1 MVFYFALFAEFL
13 TTHRFCHATI
23 LNETMDI
30 LKSSSNVI
38 VTDGNVFVTGCV
50 IEMTNTVNVLKE
62 VLNHK
67 WSLKILES
75 LGEGEMTFT
84 NLKKALRVS
93 HNPQVSRAVANLDRL
108 ALVDHVFTEA
118 GDFYRISARG
128 RRILE
133 IVKGIEKEQL
143 EVVH

>member
-1 MVFYFALFAEFL
+1 
-13 TTHRFCHATI
+13 
-23 LNETMDI
+23 MDI
-30 LKSSSNVI
+30 LKSPSNVV
-38 VTDGNVFVTGCV
+38 VTDGNVLVTGCV
-50 IEMTNTVNVLKE
+50 TEMTNTVDVLKE

-75 LGEGEMTFT
+75 LGEAEMTFT
-84 NLKKALRVS
+84 SLKRALRVS
-93 HNPQVSRAVANLDRL
+93 HNPQVSRAIANLDRL

>member
-1 MVFYFALFAEFL
+1 
-13 TTHRFCHATI
+13 
-23 LNETMDI
+23 MDI
-30 LKSSSNVI
+30 LKLPSNVA

-50 IEMTNTVNVLKE
+50 IEMTNTVDVLKD

-84 NLKKALRVS
+84 NLKRALRAS

-143 EVVH
+143 EIIR

>member
-1 MVFYFALFAEFL
+1 MLLA
-13 TTHRFCHATI
+13 
-23 LNETMDI
+23 MDT
-30 LKSSSNVI
+30 LKSPSNVI
-38 VTDGNVFVTGCV
+38 VTDGNANVTGCV
-50 IEMTNTVNVLKE
+50 VEMTNTVDVLKE

-75 LGEGEMTFT
+75 LSESEMTFT

-143 EVVH
+143 EIIR

>member
-1 MVFYFALFAEFL
+1 MSTEFL
-13 TTHRFCHATI
+13 TKYRSYYAPV
-23 LNETMDI
+23 LYELVDM
-30 LKSSSNVI
+30 LKSPSNMIVI
-38 VTDGNVFVTGCV
+38 DGNVVVTGCV
-50 IEMTNTVNVLKE
+50 VEMTGTVDVLKE

-67 WSLKILES
+67 GSLKILES
-75 LGEGEMTFT
+75 LNEGEMTFT

-118 GDFYRISARG
+118 GDFYRINARG

-133 IVKGIEKEQL
+133 IVRGIEKEQL
-143 EVVH
+143 EIIR

>member
-1 MVFYFALFAEFL
+1 
-13 TTHRFCHATI
+13 
-23 LNETMDI
+23 MDI

-38 VTDGNVFVTGCV
+38 VTDGNAFVTGCV
-50 IEMTNTVNVLKE
+50 IEMTNTVDVLKE

-67 WSLKILES
+67 LSLEILET
-75 LGEGEMTFT
+75 LDGGEMTFT
-84 NLKKALRVS
+84 SLKRALRVS
-93 HNPQVSRAVANLDRL
+93 HNPQVSRAVANLDKL
-108 ALVDHVFTEA
+108 ALVNHVFTEA

>member
-1 MVFYFALFAEFL
+1 M
-13 TTHRFCHATI
+13 
-23 LNETMDI
+23 NESLDI

-84 NLKKALRVS
+84 SLKRALRAS

-128 RRILE
+128 KRILE

>member
-1 MVFYFALFAEFL
+1 MSTEFL
-13 TTHRFCHATI
+13 TKYRSYHAPV
-23 LNETMDI
+23 LYELVDM
-30 LKSSSNVI
+30 LKSPSNVI
-38 VTDGNVFVTGCV
+38 VTDGNANVTGCV
-50 IEMTNTVNVLKE
+50 VEMTNTVDILKE

-75 LGEGEMTFT
+75 LGESEMTFT

-108 ALVDHVFTEA
+108 ALVDHLFTEA

>member
-1 MVFYFALFAEFL
+1 
-13 TTHRFCHATI
+13 
-23 LNETMDI
+23 MDI
-30 LKSSSNVI
+30 LKSPSNVI
-38 VTDGNVFVTGCV
+38 VTDGNVFVTGRV
-50 IEMTNTVNVLKE
+50 IEMTNTVDVLKE

-84 NLKKALRVS
+84 SLKRALSAS

-128 RRILE
+128 KRILE
-133 IVKGIEKEQL
+133 IVRGIEKEQL

>member
-1 MVFYFALFAEFL
+1 MYESIA
-13 TTHRFCHATI
+13 
-23 LNETMDI
+23 I
-30 LKSSSNVI
+30 LKSPSNIV
-38 VTDGNVFVTGCV
+38 VTDSNVFVTGCV
-50 IEMTNTVNVLKE
+50 IEMTNTVDVLKE

-75 LGEGEMTFT
+75 LSEGEMTFT
-84 NLKKALRVS
+84 NLKRALRVS
-93 HNPQVSRAVANLDRL
+93 HNPQVSRAVANLDGL

-133 IVKGIEKEQL
+133 IVRGIEKEQL
-143 EVVH
+143 EAVH

>member
-1 MVFYFALFAEFL
+1 
-13 TTHRFCHATI
+13 
-23 LNETMDI
+23 MDI
-30 LKSSSNVI
+30 LKSPSNVI
-38 VTDGNVFVTGCV
+38 VTDGNVKVTGCV
-50 IEMTNTVNVLKE
+50 VEMTNTVDVLKE

-67 WSLKILES
+67 WSLKMLES
-75 LGEGEMTFT
+75 LGESEMTFT
-84 NLKKALRVS
+84 SLKRALKAS

-108 ALVDHVFTEA
+108 ALIDHVFTEA

-143 EVVH
+143 EIIR

>member
-1 MVFYFALFAEFL
+1 
-13 TTHRFCHATI
+13 
-23 LNETMDI
+23 MDI
-30 LKSSSNVI
+30 LKSPSNVI
-38 VTDGNVFVTGCV
+38 VTDGNANVTGCV
-50 IEMTNTVNVLKE
+50 VEMTNTVDILKE

-75 LGEGEMTFT
+75 LSESEMTFT

>member
-1 MVFYFALFAEFL
+1 ME
-13 TTHRFCHATI
+13 
-23 LNETMDI
+23 I
-30 LKSSSNVI
+30 LKSPSNVT
-38 VTDGNVFVTGCV
+38 VTDGNILVTGCV

-84 NLKKALRVS
+84 SLKRALRVS